1 MAEAGSRSRAER
13 QGSTVDEIFKCS
25 ICQHEMEDSS
35 MTLCGHRYCTKCIKE
50 WMKRKQ
56 NCPQCRQ
63 PVTLSFLIEDK
74 SFKEIKRKYKE
85 VQEQSENN
93 QRGQGYGMSVEE
105 LGNILQSVM
114 PQRDQDMR
122 NLTDNLIS
130 MKDQEISRLEQNK
143 REQTATISR
152 LNNEIER
159 VKGQLGDEL
168 PTLTERSTHLQNKV
182 DTLTEQNR
190 QFQEKIRTLE
200 ASLTS
205 LKIGSSQAQQHR
217 KILEE
222 LLKAK
227 TKEMLTVKAQFDGVN
242 KENLHLKLQLQSTKD
257 DLKSQKEQLEKSETT
272 TTQLKELLDKM
283 FQQKQLS
290 DDEIER
296 LKGQLGDDLPTLTE
310 RSTHLQN
317 KVDTLTEQNRQFQD
331 KNRTLEASLASLE
344 EGSLQAQQHRKNL
357 EEQLKAKTKEMLTVK
372 AQFDGVNK
380 ENLHLKLQL
389 QSTKDDLKSQKEQLE
404 KSETTTTQ
412 LKELLDQMFQQ
423 KQLSDAELDASRQM
437 CLQLAQQVKELHM
450 YEVMYSKAS
459 QQLDYLNNTVVPQK
473 DSAIDQLQQ
482 KITDLITELDASR
495 QRCLQLAQ
503 QVKELH
509 MYEVMYS
516 KASQQL
522 DYLNNTVVPQ
532 KDSAIDQLQQKI
544 TDLINEVADLQR
556 NNIPQAEHVEILQTR
571 LAETRQELK
580 QYYEDEYGTKMA
592 SLERRNEA
600 MKKHVTEMETELKN
614 REDVGD
620 ELKAAT
626 RTYKGLI
633 KENCDLKDKVKTLE
647 KQNKH
652 VAHYKERA
660 NKLERQISFLRNRI
674 EE

>member
-423 KQLSDAELDASRQM
+423 KQLSDAELDASRQ
-437 CLQLAQQVKELHM
+437 
-450 YEVMYSKAS
+450 
-459 QQLDYLNNTVVPQK
+459 
-473 DSAIDQLQQ
+473 
-482 KITDLITELDASR
+482 
-495 QRCLQLAQ
+495 RCLQLAQ